1 MLLPPRRRGRI
12 ATHPRDRAIRIRD
25 PFVIRVFDHEAPFR
39 RVTSAEGA
47 RNA

>member
-1 MLLPPRRRGRI
+1 MLLPPRRSGRI
-12 ATHPRDRAIRIRD
+12 ATQPRDRVIRIRD
-25 PFVIRVFDHEAPFR
+25 RFVIRVFDHEARFR

>member
-12 ATHPRDRAIRIRD
+12 APHPRDRAIRIRD
-25 PFVIRVFDHEAPFR
+25 PFVIRVFDREARFR
-39 RVTSAEGA
+39 RVTSAETA